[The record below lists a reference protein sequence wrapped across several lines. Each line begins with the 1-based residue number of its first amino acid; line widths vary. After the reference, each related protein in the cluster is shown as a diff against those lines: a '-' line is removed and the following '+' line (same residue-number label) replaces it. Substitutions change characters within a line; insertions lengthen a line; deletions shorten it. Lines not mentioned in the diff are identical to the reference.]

1 VERGQFRRTP
11 AVKEVTPA
19 TGATTTPSSG
29 RAAFLVSAITLVGRA
44 VGLVR
49 TLVLTSILGITY
61 LGNTYASAN
70 AVPNLLYEIIAGGV
84 LAASLLPAIAGP
96 ASEADHST
104 VERTASAVLNRA
116 LLIMTPVVLIG
127 MAFRKPV
134 VSLLTSGVADPAV
147 RAMEQRLAAF
157 LLLMFLPQIWLYVV
171 GVVMTAVL
179 HAYHRFTAPALAPL
193 LSSVVVTATYLVY
206 GLIEG
211 PNADNLESVSR
222 TGQLVLGL
230 GTTLGVAVLSLS
242 LVFPAQR
249 LGWGWRPVL
258 RVPHRARKRIGSLV
272 VPALV
277 TVLAQQAFLA
287 VVLVVANRVE
297 GGVVAYQLAFTLLL
311 VFWAVFPLPMAT
323 TTFPGL
329 AAVAVRSDS
338 EFARRCA
345 EAGRRVVLIVLGAA
359 ALMIS
364 VADAGASLV
373 LALGAGGG
381 ARSKTMVAWTVAA
394 FALGLVGYGL
404 HAYYTRAA
412 YALGDGQS
420 PSVAAFAGF
429 GLATVLAVIAPG
441 LYEGAELIAALAGA
455 FSIGIMAGALLLLA
469 MFRRKAGRASL
480 EGVGT
485 AAGRGLGAAVAA
497 GFTGAALAAWI
508 PGGSLLQEL
517 LRTAVATLAA
527 VTVYVLVQ
535 ALLGERELTG
545 VLTRARLTRHP
556 AASEDPP

>member
-1 VERGQFRRTP
+1 MQ
-11 AVKEVTPA
+11 A
-19 TGATTTPSSG
+19 TGATRTPSSG
-29 RAAFLVSAITLVGRA
+29 RAAFFVSAVTLAGRA

-96 ASEADHST
+96 ASERDEAT

-116 LLIMTPVVLIG
+116 LLIMTPVVLLG
-127 MAFRKPV
+127 MVFRKPV
-134 VSLLTSGVADPAV
+134 VSLLTSGVSDPVV

-171 GVVMTAVL
+171 GVVLTAVL
-179 HAYHRFTAPALAPL
+179 HGYRRFTAPALAPL
-193 LSSVVVTATYLVY
+193 LSSVVVTASYLLY
-206 GLIEG
+206 GVIEG
-211 PNADNLESVSR
+211 PNADNLEAVSR

-242 LVFPAQR
+242 LVLPAQR
-249 LGWGWRPVL
+249 LGLTWRPVL
-258 RVPHRARKRIGSLV
+258 SVPETARRRIGPLL
-272 VPALV
+272 VPAVV
-277 TVLAQQAFLA
+277 TVLSQQAFLA

-329 AAVAVRSDS
+329 AAVAVRNDS
-338 EFARRCA
+338 EFARQCA

-412 YALGDGQS
+412 YALGDGRS

-429 GLATVLAVIAPG
+429 GLATVLALIAPVV
-441 LYEGAELIAALAGA
+441 YSGAQLIAALAGA
-455 FSIGIMAGALLLLA
+455 FSIGIMVGAALLLA
-469 MFRRKAGRASL
+469 MFRRKAGRACL
-480 EGVGT
+480 EGIG
-485 AAGRGLGAAVAA
+485 AAAARGLGAGVAA
-497 GFTGAALAAWI
+497 GFTGVALAAWI
-508 PGGSLLQEL
+508 TGGSLLQEL
-517 LRTAVATLAA
+517 LRTGVATVAA
-527 VTVYVLVQ
+527 VTVYILFQ
-535 ALLGERELTG
+535 ALLGEREVAGL
-545 VLTRARLTRHP
+545 LMRLRRTEAEHP
-556 AASEDPP
+556 